1 MCFDIH
7 EDSVLGVKYKEAKEK
22 RGFNPVEANPCAEIF
37 LTDAPEQCALPT
49 HDPCIELKVSLQ
61 QARSVVSALD
71 LLVHLGIG
79 DMQFLKNYIDDGTIK
94 KKVETNGI
102 AESLDFDETEDIV
115 QKLKEIAA
123 LLGHSDT
130 SHFGIG
136 NNSVSNSAKDC
147 WEVKQVMSAAIS
159 SANLN
164 SGITSETE
172 LITRFTTEPAPKS
185 NIVW

>member
-1 MCFDIH
+1 MCFEIR
-7 EDSVLGVKYKEAKEK
+7 EDSVMGIKYKEQKEK
-22 RGFNPVEANPCAEIF
+22 SSVSSVEANPCSEIF
-37 LTDAPEQCALPT
+37 LSEEPTPCTLPAP
-49 HDPCIELKVSLQ
+49 DPCIELKLSLR
-61 QARSVVSALD
+61 QARSVASALD
-71 LLVHLGIG
+71 LFVHLGIG
-79 DMQFLKNYIDDGTIK
+79 DMQFLKNVIDDGTIK
-94 KKVETNGI
+94 KRVETNGL
-102 AESLDFDETEDIV
+102 AEPLDFDETEEIV
-115 QKLKEIAA
+115 QKLKEIAT

>member
-1 MCFDIH
+1 MCFEIR
-7 EDSVLGVKYKEAKEK
+7 EDSVMGIKYKDAKEK
-22 RGFNPVEANPCAEIF
+22 STVSSFDANPCSEIF
-37 LTDAPEQCALPT
+37 LSEEPMPCTLPVPE
-49 HDPCIELKVSLQ
+49 PCIELKMSLR
-61 QARSVVSALD
+61 QARSIVSAMD

-79 DMQFLKNYIDDGTIK
+79 DMQFLKNFIDDGTIK
-94 KKVETNGI
+94 KKVENNGL
-102 AESLDFDETEDIV
+102 AEPLGFDETEQIV

-123 LLGHSDT
+123 LLGHADT

-172 LITRFTTEPAPKS
+172 LITRFTTEPTPKT